1 MSFMVPPL
9 DQKPLSIRLR
19 ALIDD
24 LILFGRMLI
33 ETLQVEPDSEGA
45 TRFMRRFRTS
55 DIAAAIAR
63 ITRGI
68 MLAAALDA
76 RVVRCAKRIDKP
88 LSVRLD
94 KTPKQPAAKRPAQ
107 PRRRDEDA
115 ALLTRMPTA
124 EEIAESIRRRPINA
138 VLADIAHDLGLVET
152 DQLFM
157 RIFLHIQ
164 RTPGAK
170 AITRLLR
177 PRIDAMY
184 PARRKRREQPP
195 APAATPSPLPSIATG
210 PPFFVAV

>member
-1 MSFMVPPL
+1 MAPPL

-33 ETLQVEPDSEGA
+33 ETLRVEPDSEGA
-45 TRFMRRFRTS
+45 ARFMGRFRTS
-55 DIAAAIAR
+55 DITAIIAR

-68 MLAAALDA
+68 MLATALDA
-76 RVVRCAKRIDKP
+76 RVARCAKRIDKP
-88 LSVRLD
+88 LSARLD
-94 KTPKQPAAKRPAQ
+94 KPIKQTGRQRPAKS
-107 PRRRDEDA
+107 PRTDDA
-115 ALLTRMPTA
+115 ARLLTRMPTA

-152 DQLFM
+152 DQLFL

-170 AITRLLR
+170 AITRLLQ
-177 PRIDAMY
+177 PRINALY
-184 PARRKRREQPP
+184 RTPKRRRKPP
-195 APAATPSPLPSIATG
+195 LARAATPSPLPSIATG
-210 PPFFVAV
+210 PPFFAPA